1 MSKMR
6 NAVLIVAVI
15 AMLAAALCVKA
26 VAVEAAP
33 AAAPRVSDVD
43 HGPDII
49 VAPGGL
55 NVFVSEDELWR
66 AFYHAADYHD
76 ARKAAQVLRV
86 INMRHEYRVH
96 LPR

>member
-6 NAVLIVAVI
+6 NAVLIVALI
-15 AMLAAALCVKA
+15 PMLAAFLSIKA
-26 VAVEAAP
+26 VAVQAAP
-33 AAAPRVSDVD
+33 VAAPRVSDAG
-43 HGPDII
+43 HGPDVI

-76 ARKAAQVLRV
+76 AGKAAQLLRV
-86 INMRHEYRVH
+86 INVRHECRVH